1 MIFSRSQPTGMGTD
15 SWDHPKALIMG
26 LRFPDQWQGLVAK
39 ITAMDIAKVLILAL
53 LFTMGGSSAQANVL
67 RCEETLPDRLQTWL
81 QTSALQGA
89 TVGIALETLDG
100 REVYHHQADRRL
112 LPASNQKLLTT
123 AAALEQWGERRTWAT
138 TVHLRRDPNS
148 TELWLVGQG
157 DPTLTEASLQELS
170 QEVGHQLR
178 QRQVTYLDRLVGD
191 DRFLGEKGTPP
202 TWELADI
209 QTGYGAPVNALV
221 LTENAIPLTLWPQ
234 AIGEPL
240 RIEWETPQD
249 ALDWKVENFSVS
261 GQADDPE
268 FVVVRNVGEQGTR
281 SVLRVE
287 GVLRSGAAPE
297 PVSVAVSQPG
307 ERFLRRLQ
315 TALEG
320 EGITI
325 AASELVTFP
334 DSQPLPEAETIA
346 TLSSPPLATLVTIA
360 NQQSQNLYAE
370 ILLRWLGQA
379 QTHPPALGVAPSLQ
393 ERGSQQISTMLLRW
407 GLSTHEFTIADGSGL
422 SRHNWITPAV
432 LVKVLQYSAQ
442 APWGETYRASL
453 SEAGVSGTLAR
464 RFADSPLAGKLWGK
478 TGSMEGTM
486 ALSGY
491 LNPDHYAPLAFS
503 ILINNSAASYGQ
515 LATAIDFLLEDWA
528 NLAICQR

>member
-1 MIFSRSQPTGMGTD
+1 MGTD

-26 LRFPDQWQGLVAK
+26 LRFPNRWQGRVAK

-67 RCEETLPDRLQTWL
+67 LCEETLPDRLQTWL
-81 QTSALQGA
+81 QNPVLQGA

-138 TVHLRRDPNS
+138 MAHLRRTPNS

-157 DPTLTEASLQELS
+157 DPTLTEASLQQLA
-170 QEVGHQLR
+170 QEIGRQLR

-191 DRFLGEKGTPP
+191 DRFLGEQGTPP

-209 QTGYGAPVNALV
+209 QAGYGAPVNALV

-234 AIGEPL
+234 AMGEPL

-315 TALEG
+315 TALAG

-334 DSQPLPEAETIA
+334 DPQPLPEAETIA

-393 ERGSQQISTMLLRW
+393 ERGSQQISTILLRW
-407 GLSTHEFTIADGSGL
+407 GLSTPEFTIADGSGL
-422 SRHNWITPAV
+422 SRHNWITSAA

-442 APWGETYRASL
+442 EPWGQTYRASL

-515 LATAIDFLLEDWA
+515 LATAIDILLEDWA
-528 NLAICQR
+528 NLAICER